1 MTALPA
7 PLSTEGLQGVDES
20 LGISKS
26 GSSGRVCRAQK
37 NFDAPVLEKLWG
49 TGISKSSVML
59 SR

>member
-20 LGISKS
+20 LGISEP
-26 GSSGRVCRAQK
+26 GSSGLGYRAQK
-37 NFDAPVLEKLWG
+37 FFDAALHEKLWG
-49 TGISKSSVML
+49 MGISKSLVML